1 MKARLE
7 QKQKELQEALE
18 KLQSQF
24 MQVQE
29 QIAMHKGALYY
40 NDSLLKEL
48 EAPAAVVLAPE

>member
-7 QKQKELQEALE
+7 QKQKELQESLD
-18 KLQSQF
+18 KLQAQL

-29 QIAMHKGALYY
+29 QITMHKGALYY

-48 EAPAAVVLAPE
+48 EAPAAEVLAPE